1 MKKIVLNSIWI
12 IGIFF
17 IIYSFI
23 NTFEVEK
30 EFDIQENVYQE
41 NITPVVSKEEK
52 ITVNTKGKMNISYME
67 CGHVEEI
74 ALDLDD
80 TFINLNEDKFKE
92 KFIGWNIKE
101 FSESNVEIEKEVD
114 GYCYNHFVIKLAENK
129 IMIYRKLN
137 EADEELFKETDI
149 GVEFLT
155 EEDILKLEEG
165 IEVYAV
171 ENLNSVLEDFE

>member
-1 MKKIVLNSIWI
+1 MKKIVFNSICV

-23 NTFEVEK
+23 NIFRAEK
-30 EFDIQENVYQE
+30 EIAVREHIYQE
-41 NITPVVSKEEK
+41 NITPVVSRDEK
-52 ITVNTKGKMNISYME
+52 ITIDTKGKMNISYLE
-67 CGHVEEI
+67 CGHTEEI

-92 KFIGWNIKE
+92 KFIGWNVKE
-101 FSESNVEIEKEVD
+101 FSESNIEIEKEVE

-129 IMIYRKLN
+129 IMIYRKIN
-137 EADEELFKETDI
+137 ELDEELFKETDI
-149 GVEFLT
+149 GKEFLT
-155 EEDILKLEEG
+155 EEDIIKLEEG